1 MLFLTIIYIIT
12 DTVILSIQL
21 GSYYRRKLPMI
32 VGLVV
37 SALMAVCAAIFLIG
51 GELLWVSFV
60 MALPVPDGLKCIL
73 WGWY

>member
-12 DTVILSIQL
+12 VTVILSIQL

-37 SALMAVCAAIFLIG
+37 SALMAVCALIYLGG
-51 GELLWVSFV
+51 GELLWVRFI

>member
-12 DTVILSIQL
+12 VTVILSIQL

-37 SALMAVCAAIFLIG
+37 SALMAVCVGIWLVG
-51 GELLWVSFV
+51 GELLWVRFI
-60 MALPVPDGLKCIL
+60 MALPVPDSLKGVL
-73 WGWY
+73 FGW